1 MLSSFKSKI
10 GNVFCPIHLWG
21 FSNGVPHER
30 ADNADAPHWDSS
42 PESFAHDPRPQRLEN
57 TLKPNVNLSRDMSI
71 TETDN
76 WLKGFTAWF
85 DWNAPILDS
94 KGPLTKRVL
103 LENFLDERL
112 LSKLKTDVTVTMDT
126 PVLENEGLIDK
137 LRSYK
142 DGDCPII
149 CRHAF
154 TACKQEHGE
163 PFLTWWERKMK
174 KHKKAWSQRWRPITG

>member
-1 MLSSFKSKI
+1 M
-10 GNVFCPIHLWG
+10 
-21 FSNGVPHER
+21 PHER

-71 TETDN
+71 TEADN

-126 PVLENEGLIDK
+126 PVLGNEGLINK
-137 LRSYK
+137 LRS
-142 DGDCPII
+142 
-149 CRHAF
+149 
-154 TACKQEHGE
+154 
-163 PFLTWWERKMK
+163 
-174 KHKKAWSQRWRPITG
+174 